1 MSDKPIIMVCNIPEK
16 PLRTPKASDKREYS
30 PFFNP
35 ERRPPP
41 PDPLEMGNHPE
52 LMEMLFEAYR
62 AVEEYAFDKAEGL
75 RETESNKELDDYTLY
90 EDTLLKVLD
99 SFKITDLIEE
109 ACDID
114 KLDAASSWNLLML
127 AKKHAIEDD
136 NDLVG
141 LITHGERDLKIELLY
156 HVFLAW
162 FEERWDGI
170 QRWEKEQRRKMEE
183 DHA

>member
-1 MSDKPIIMVCNIPEK
+1 MLWKELDNWKGSKMSDKPIIMVCNIPEK

-114 KLDAASSWNLLML
+114 KFC
-127 AKKHAIEDD
+127 
-136 NDLVG
+136 
-141 LITHGERDLKIELLY
+141 LLY
-156 HVFLAW
+156 TSPSPRDRQKA
-162 FEERWDGI
+162 R
-170 QRWEKEQRRKMEE
+170 MPSS
-183 DHA
+183 A